1 MINGNENYRKPSIRV
16 LVIDDQKMMRALLK
30 DYVGAPDDIEVVG
43 LASNGKEGVEKVFAL
58 KPDVVVMDIEM
69 PEMNGIDATLMLRN
83 RKSSA
88 KVLVVSN
95 SYDDRYLAQALRN
108 GANGY
113 LLKTASPEELVTA
126 IRGVNSGSLHFG
138 SGVLKKEMSSLAL
151 GAKTE
156 NKVTTNSHIK
166 SNGDRSFGDG
176 GSITRAD
183 SSKLSTVESETP
195 DKSISTRLPINGSS
209 RSDKGNNKSDK
220 PSSVQDLELELS
232 RIRAGYW
239 VLRTEQKTHLRQI
252 RALWMGIAVS
262 LSLTILLFFL
272 VL

>member
-1 MINGNENYRKPSIRV
+1 MSSNIDDRKETIRV

-30 DYVGAPDDIEVVG
+30 DYISVPDDIEVVG
-43 LASNGKEGVEKVFAL
+43 LACNGKEGVEQVFAL

-83 RKSSA
+83 RCSSA

-126 IRGVNSGSLHFG
+126 IRGVNSGSLQFG
-138 SGVLKKEMSSLAL
+138 SGVLQKEMSSLAP
-151 GAKTE
+151 KTQAA
-156 NKVTTNSHIK
+156 NRITPFTQAK
-166 SNGDRSFGDG
+166 SNGNK
-176 GSITRAD
+176 GSNKTNGNVARD
-183 SSKLSTVESETP
+183 ESSKQSTVGNGTIN
-195 DKSISTRLPINGSS
+195 KTIQNTSTINGSS
-209 RSDKGNNKSDK
+209 PNNKEKKKVGK
-220 PSSVQDLELELS
+220 PSALHDLELELS

-239 VLRTEQKTHLRQI
+239 VLRTEQKTLLRQI
-252 RALWMGIAVS
+252 KALWVGFAAS
-262 LSLTILLFFL
+262 LSLSILLLFL